1 MDEIILIGMFAAL
14 VLAIASNH
22 PLGFA
27 LGGVGV
33 AAGLLGWGTAS
44 LNLVINQ
51 TYAVMDNYLLIAIPM
66 FVLMANFLMYSGVA
80 DGLFESARLILGT
93 LRGGLAVAVIA
104 VSTVFAATTGVVGA
118 SVLTMGLLAI
128 PVLDR
133 YKYDRGLTAGVV
145 CAGGSLGILIPPSIM
160 LVTLASL
167 AQVSVGKLLLAAVLP
182 GLFLS
187 FCYIVYIIVACAL
200 DKDKGP
206 AMSPGELAAYPMA
219 SRIKGCLI
227 NLVPPLILILG
238 VLGTIFTGTATP
250 TEASACGA
258 FLSLIMT
265 VFYGRFSLE
274 MVRNSLADTA
284 KTSAMV
290 FVIMIGANTFCSIFL
305 GLNGAQAV
313 AHLVQ
318 AIGLSGW
325 AVLIFMI
332 ILIFILGCFID
343 WIGVVPICIPIFLP
357 LLDTYGFDRLYVC
370 AVSAVIMQS
379 CFMTPPFGYALFYIK
394 GIMPP
399 DWSMLDIYR
408 GVIPFLAVI
417 IFVTAVTLVFPQLV
431 MWLPGLSDL

>member
-14 VLAIASNH
+14 ILAIATNH

-33 AAGLLGWGTAS
+33 VAGLIGWGPAA

-128 PVLDR
+128 PILDR

-167 AQVSVGKLLLAAVLP
+167 AQISVGKLLLSAIVP
-182 GLFLS
+182 GLLLS
-187 FCYIVYIIVACAL
+187 FCYIVYVIVACAL
-200 DKDKGP
+200 KKDKGP
-206 AMSPGELAAYPMA
+206 AMSRAELDAYPMA
-219 SRIKGCLI
+219 GRIKGCLI

-238 VLGTIFTGTATP
+238 VLGTIFSGTATP

-258 FLSLIMT
+258 FLSLILT
-265 VFYGRFSLE
+265 VFYGKFSLE
-274 MVRNSLADTA
+274 MIRKSLVDTA

-290 FVIMIGANTFCSIFL
+290 FVIMIGANSFCSIFL
-305 GLNGAQAV
+305 GLDGAKAV
-313 AHLVQ
+313 AHVVE
-318 AIGLSGW
+318 AAGLSGW
-325 AVLIFMI
+325 AVFVFMLVLIFA
-332 ILIFILGCFID
+332 LGCFID
-343 WIGVVPICIPIFLP
+343 WIGIVPICIPIFLP
-357 LLDTYGFDRLYVC
+357 LLDIYGFDRIYVC
-370 AVSAVIMQS
+370 AVAAVVMQT

-399 DWSMLDIYR
+399 DWSMVDIYR
-408 GVIPFLAVI
+408 GVVPFLAIVL
-417 IFVTAVTLVFPQLV
+417 FVTAVVMVFPQVV
-431 MWLPGLSDL
+431 MWLPSLSNL

>member
-1 MDEIILIGMFAAL
+1 MAEIILIGMFVAL
-14 VLAIASNH
+14 IMAIATNH

-33 AAGLLGWGTAS
+33 VAGLIGWGPAA

-128 PVLDR
+128 PILDR

-167 AQVSVGKLLLAAVLP
+167 AQVSVGKLLLSAIVP
-182 GLFLS
+182 GLCLS

-200 DKDKGP
+200 KKDKGP
-206 AMSPGELAAYPMA
+206 AMSREELAAFPMA
-219 SRIKGCLI
+219 ARIKGCLI
-227 NLVPPLILILG
+227 NLVPPLILIVG
-238 VLGTIFTGTATP
+238 VLGAIFSGTATP

-258 FLSLIMT
+258 FLSLVMT
-265 VFYGRFSLE
+265 VFYGRFNLE
-274 MVRNSLADTA
+274 MIRHSLVDTA

-290 FVIMIGANTFCSIFL
+290 FVIMIGANSFCSIFL
-305 GLNGAQAV
+305 GLDGAKAV
-313 AHLVQ
+313 AHLVG
-318 AIGLSGW
+318 AAGLSGW
-325 AVLIFMI
+325 AVFAFML
-332 ILIFILGCFID
+332 ILIFALGCFID
-343 WIGVVPICIPIFLP
+343 WIGIVPICIPIFLP
-357 LLDTYGFDRLYVC
+357 LLDAYGFDRLYVC
-370 AVSAVIMQS
+370 AVSAVIMQT

-399 DWSMLDIYR
+399 DWSMVDIYR
-408 GVIPFLAVI
+408 GAVPFLAI
-417 IFVTAVTLVFPQLV
+417 ILLVTALTMVFPQLV
-431 MWLPGLSDL
+431 MWLPGLSNL

>member
-1 MDEIILIGMFAAL
+1 MDEIILVSMFAAL
-14 VLAIASNH
+14 ILAIATNH

-33 AAGLLGWGTAS
+33 MAGLLGWGTAS

-80 DGLFESARLILGT
+80 DGLFESVRLILGT

-128 PVLDR
+128 PILDR
-133 YKYDRGLTAGVV
+133 YAYDRGLTAGVV

-160 LVTLASL
+160 LVTMASL
-167 AQVSVGKLLLAAVLP
+167 AQVSVGKLLLAAIVP

-187 FCYIVYIIVACAL
+187 FCYIVYIIAACAL
-200 DKDKGP
+200 DKTKGP
-206 AMSPGELAAYPMA
+206 AMSREELAAYPMA
-219 SRIKGCLI
+219 GRIKGCLI

-238 VLGTIFTGTATP
+238 VLGTIFTGAATP

-258 FLSLIMT
+258 FLALVLT
-265 VFYGRFSLE
+265 VFYGKFNLD
-274 MVRNSLADTA
+274 MVRKSLADTA

-290 FVIMIGANTFCSIFL
+290 FVIMIGANSFCAIFL
-305 GLNGAQAV
+305 GLDGAQAV
-313 AHLVQ
+313 AHLVR
-318 AIGLSGW
+318 AMGLSGW
-325 AVLIFMI
+325 AVFLFMLF
-332 ILIFILGCFID
+332 LIFILGCFID
-343 WIGVVPICIPIFLP
+343 WIGIVPICLPIFLP

-370 AVSAVIMQS
+370 AVAAVIMQT

-417 IFVTAVTLVFPQLV
+417 IFVTIIILLFPQLV
-431 MWLPGLSDL
+431 LWLPDLSNL

>member
-1 MDEIILIGMFAAL
+1 MAEIILIGMFVAL
-14 VLAIASNH
+14 IMAIATNH

-33 AAGLLGWGTAS
+33 VAGLIGWGPAA

-128 PVLDR
+128 PILDR

-167 AQVSVGKLLLAAVLP
+167 AQVSVGKLLLSAIVP
-182 GLFLS
+182 GLCLS

-200 DKDKGP
+200 KKDKGP
-206 AMSPGELAAYPMA
+206 AMSREELAAFPMA
-219 SRIKGCLI
+219 ARIKGCLI
-227 NLVPPLILILG
+227 NLVPPLILIVG
-238 VLGTIFTGTATP
+238 VLGAIFSGTATP

-258 FLSLIMT
+258 FLSLVMT

-274 MVRNSLADTA
+274 MIRHSLVDTA

-290 FVIMIGANTFCSIFL
+290 FVIMIGANSFCSIFL
-305 GLNGAQAV
+305 GLDGAKAV
-313 AHLVQ
+313 AHLVG
-318 AIGLSGW
+318 AAGLSGW
-325 AVLIFMI
+325 AVFAFML
-332 ILIFILGCFID
+332 ILIFALGCFID
-343 WIGVVPICIPIFLP
+343 WIGIVPICIPIFLP
-357 LLDTYGFDRLYVC
+357 LLDAYGFDRLYVC
-370 AVSAVIMQS
+370 AVSAVIMQT

-399 DWSMLDIYR
+399 DWSMVDIYR
-408 GVIPFLAVI
+408 GAVPFLAI
-417 IFVTAVTLVFPQLV
+417 ILLVTALTMVFPQLV
-431 MWLPGLSDL
+431 MWLPGLSNL

>member
-14 VLAIASNH
+14 IMAIATNH

-33 AAGLLGWGTAS
+33 VAGLIGWGPPA

-51 TYAVMDNYLLIAIPM
+51 TYAVMDNYLLIAVPM

-128 PVLDR
+128 PILDR
-133 YKYDRGLTAGVV
+133 YKYDRSLTAGVV

-167 AQVSVGKLLLAAVLP
+167 AQVSVGKLLLSAIVP
-182 GLFLS
+182 GLLLS
-187 FCYIVYIIVACAL
+187 FCYIVYIIAACAL
-200 DKDKGP
+200 NKDKGP
-206 AMSPGELAAYPMA
+206 AMSRAELAAYPLA
-219 SRIKGCLI
+219 GRIKGCLV

-238 VLGTIFTGTATP
+238 VLGTIFSGTATP

-258 FLSLIMT
+258 FLALVMT

-274 MVRNSLADTA
+274 MVRNSLVDTA

-290 FVIMIGANTFCSIFL
+290 FVIMIGANSFCSIFL
-305 GLNGAQAV
+305 GLDGAKAV
-313 AHLVQ
+313 GHLVE
-318 AIGLSGW
+318 AAGLSGW
-325 AVLIFMI
+325 AVFAFMLILIFM
-332 ILIFILGCFID
+332 LGCFID
-343 WIGVVPICIPIFLP
+343 WIGIVPICIPIFMP
-357 LLDTYGFDRLYVC
+357 LLEAYGFDRIYVC
-370 AVSAVIMQS
+370 AVAAVIMQT
-379 CFMTPPFGYALFYIK
+379 CFITPPFGYALFYIK

-399 DWSMLDIYR
+399 GWSMLDIYR
-408 GVIPFLAVI
+408 GAIPFLAI
-417 IFVTAVTLVFPQLV
+417 ILLVTAMTLVFPQLV
-431 MWLPGLSDL
+431 MWLPGLSNL